1 MDGSKEIIFLTLAIG
16 ASGMLTLAVGI
27 ILFVFFYQRKLLK
40 RKVAFQEIEDLLNQQ
55 ELKNAY
61 ALLEG
66 QEQERKRVSKE
77 LHDNLG
83 SLLVTANLS
92 LDSFPKEGLEP
103 EKLNKLQ
110 KLDELLQKAADETRK
125 ISHSLDS
132 GLLKHFGL
140 QASLKDL
147 ASTLDE
153 LTNLK
158 THFEIQLSGTLSNEI
173 NTQLYRIVQEL
184 VNNTLKH
191 AQAKNIRLEIFELK
205 NEYINV
211 IYEDDGLGF
220 DLQDEQLKKGIGIQN
235 IDNRVSKLNGKIT
248 LDTAPNKG
256 LAVIIEIP
264 LNE

>member
-1 MDGSKEIIFLTLAIG
+1 
-16 ASGMLTLAVGI
+16 
-27 ILFVFFYQRKLLK
+27 
-40 RKVAFQEIEDLLNQQ
+40 
-55 ELKNAY
+55 
-61 ALLEG
+61 
-66 QEQERKRVSKE
+66 
-77 LHDNLG
+77 
-83 SLLVTANLS
+83 
-92 LDSFPKEGLEP
+92 
-103 EKLNKLQ
+103 
-110 KLDELLQKAADETRK
+110 
-125 ISHSLDS
+125 
-132 GLLKHFGL
+132 L

-153 LTNLK
+153 LTNLQ

-191 AQAKNIRLEIFELK
+191 AQAKNIRLEVFELK

-220 DLQDEQLKKGIGIQN
+220 DMQDEQLKKGIGIQN
-235 IDNRVSKLNGKIT
+235 IENRVSKLNGKIT
-248 LDTAPNKG
+248 LDTAPHKG

>member
-1 MDGSKEIIFLTLAIG
+1 MDGSKEIVLLTLAVG

-40 RKVAFQEIEDLLNQQ
+40 RKVAYQEIEDLLNQQ

-66 QEQERKRVSKE
+66 QDQERQRVSQE

-92 LDSFPKEGLEP
+92 LDAVQKDNLDQHTQD
-103 EKLNKLQ
+103 KINKIDQLI
-110 KLDELLQKAADETRK
+110 QKAADETRK

-140 QASLKDL
+140 KASLNDL
-147 ASTLDE
+147 AATLDE
-153 LTNLK
+153 LTQLK
-158 THFEIQLSGTLSNEI
+158 TNFDIQLSGNLSNKL
-173 NTQLYRIVQEL
+173 NTEVYRIIQEL

-191 AQAKNIRLEIFELK
+191 AHAKIIRLEVLELPGK
-205 NEYINV
+205 YLNI

-220 DLQDEQLKKGIGIQN
+220 HLHDLQLKKGIGLSN
-235 IDNRVSKLNGKIT
+235 IENRVSKLNGKST
-248 LDTAPNKG
+248 FDTAPGKG

-264 LNE
+264 IHG

>member
-40 RKVAFQEIEDLLNQQ
+40 RKIAYQKVEDLLNEQ

-61 ALLEG
+61 SLLEG
-66 QEQERKRVSKE
+66 QEKERQRISKE

-92 LDSFPKEGLEP
+92 IDALPKEQLDTNTR
-103 EKLNKLQ
+103 EKIGKIDSLI
-110 KLDELLQKAADETRK
+110 QKAANETRK

-140 QASLKDL
+140 KASLIDL
-147 ASTLDE
+147 AATLDE
-153 LTNLK
+153 LTHLK
-158 THFEIQLSGTLSNEI
+158 THFDIQLKGTFSNEI
-173 NTQLYRIVQEL
+173 NTELYRIIQEL
-184 VNNTLKH
+184 INNTLKH
-191 AQAKNIRLEIFELK
+191 AQAKNIRLEVLELK
-205 NEYINV
+205 DKYINI

-220 DLQDEQLKKGIGIQN
+220 DLNESGKVKGIGLQN
-235 IDNRVSKLNGKIT
+235 IDNRVSKLYGKIT
-248 LDTAPNKG
+248 LDSAREKG
-256 LAVIIEIP
+256 ITVIIEIP
-264 LNE
+264 VNE